1 MMQSIMKTNYEKM
14 IAIQA
19 NGYSADGLADPQQAP
34 TEAAAEPVALPAGGG
49 AEVPAPDG
57 PASGGGEGEQPE
69 PKRPEQLEPEQL
81 EPEQLEP
88 EPEPEQGADEPDP
101 LIELSVGGCRYTA
114 ALSTLTALPTS
125 ALPAM
130 LSAGTG
136 SADSADAIATIDR
149 DGPSFRWVLVFLRW
163 VAAGSV
169 PPLSLPQDG
178 GERLQLAEEAAFF
191 GLPELEE
198 RCRRPRLSQ
207 FELLQLLATL
217 PAGGRLAVGGCD
229 PSGLHVPEGAVER
242 MDLGG
247 CLLEGAVIDGAHRE
261 ALEQRG
267 PLGLDSVR
275 WQ

>member
-14 IAIQA
+14 MAIQA
-19 NGYSADGLADPQQAP
+19 NGYSADGVADPHGQ
-34 TEAAAEPVALPAGGG
+34 AAEPVALPAGGG
-49 AEVPAPDG
+49 
-57 PASGGGEGEQPE
+57 EGEQPE
-69 PKRPEQLEPEQL
+69 QLEPAPEP
-81 EPEQLEP
+81 EPEQPEP
-88 EPEPEQGADEPDP
+88 EPEPETEPDGESDP
-101 LIELSVGGCRYTA
+101 LIELSVGGCRYTT

-163 VAAGSV
+163 VVAGSV

-229 PSGLHVPEGAVER
+229 LSGLHIPEGAVER